1 MKMKRQLLILLI
13 GATCVVFLASISFFI
28 YLKRL
33 HRSMAYFQ
41 TVGEYVQQGKLDDAI
56 AVLKNTL
63 SKNHRLA
70 EAHAAL
76 GMIYN
81 KKDMLDEALSE
92 LKTALNLKPDLIS
105 IYQEMYLVYK
115 KKGMEEEAQKCLNSY
130 EKLKGGR

>member
-1 MKMKRQLLILLI
+1 MKKQLLMLLI
-13 GATCVVFLASISFFI
+13 GATCVVFLASLSFFI

-33 HRSMAYFQ
+33 HRSVAYFQ

-56 AVLKNTL
+56 AILKDTL
-63 SKNHRLA
+63 SKNQHIA

-92 LKTALNLKPDLIS
+92 LKTALNMKPDLIN
-105 IYQEMYLVYK
+105 IYQEMYLIYK
-115 KKGMEEEAQKCLNSY
+115 KKGMEKEAESALNSY
-130 EKLKGGR
+130 EKLKGSR

>member
-1 MKMKRQLLILLI
+1 MKKQLLVLLI

-33 HRSMAYFQ
+33 HRSVAYFQ

-56 AVLKNTL
+56 AILKDTL
-63 SKNHRLA
+63 SKNQHIA

-92 LKTALNLKPDLIS
+92 LKTALNMKPDLIN
-105 IYQEMYLVYK
+105 IYQEMYLIYK
-115 KKGMEEEAQKCLNSY
+115 KKGMEKEAESALNSY
-130 EKLKGGR
+130 EKLKGSR

>member
-1 MKMKRQLLILLI
+1 MKKQLLILII

-33 HRSMAYFQ
+33 HRATAYFQ

-56 AVLKNTL
+56 IILKNTL
-63 SKNHRLA
+63 SKNQRIA

-76 GMIYN
+76 GDDLQQ
-81 KKDMLDEALSE
+81 KDMLDEALSE
-92 LKTALNLKPDLIS
+92 LKIALNINPDLIN

-115 KKGMEEEAQKCLNSY
+115 KKGMEEEAQRALNSY

>member
-1 MKMKRQLLILLI
+1 MKKQLLMLLI

-33 HRSMAYFQ
+33 QRATAYLQ
-41 TVGEYVQQGKLDDAI
+41 TVGEYVQRGKLDDAI
-56 AVLKNTL
+56 IILKNTL
-63 SKNHRLA
+63 SKNQRIA
-70 EAHAAL
+70 DAHAAL

-92 LKTALNLKPDLIS
+92 LKIALNIKPDLIN

-115 KKGMEEEAQKCLNSY
+115 KKGMEEEAKSALNFY
-130 EKLKGGR
+130 EKLKGK

>member
-1 MKMKRQLLILLI
+1 MKRQLMYLLI
-13 GATCVVFLASISFFI
+13 GATCVVFLASISFLI

-33 HRSMAYFQ
+33 HRSAAYFQ

-56 AVLKNTL
+56 AILKDTL
-63 SKNHRLA
+63 SKNQRIA

-81 KKDMLDEALSE
+81 KKDMLDETLSE
-92 LKTALNLKPDLIS
+92 LKTALNIKPDLIS

-115 KKGMEEEAQKCLNSY
+115 KKGMEDEAKSALESY
-130 EKLKGGR
+130 ERLKGSK

>member
-1 MKMKRQLLILLI
+1 MKRKLLYLLI
-13 GATCVVFLASISFFI
+13 GATCVVFLVSISFLI
-28 YLKRL
+28 YIKRL
-33 HRSMAYFQ
+33 HRSVSYFQ

-56 AVLKNTL
+56 AVLKDTL
-63 SKNHRLA
+63 SKNQRIA

-92 LKTALNLKPDLIS
+92 LKIALNIDPDLIA

-115 KKGMEEEAQKCLNSY
+115 KKGMEEEAQRALNSY
-130 EKLKGGR
+130 EKLKGSR

>member
-1 MKMKRQLLILLI
+1 MKRQLMYLLI
-13 GATCVVFLASISFFI
+13 GATCVVFLASISFLI

-33 HRSMAYFQ
+33 HRSAAYFQ

-56 AVLKNTL
+56 AILKDTL
-63 SKNHRLA
+63 SKNQRIA

-92 LKTALNLKPDLIS
+92 LKTALNIKPDLIS

-115 KKGMEEEAQKCLNSY
+115 KKGMEDEAKSALESY
-130 EKLKGGR
+130 ERLKGSK

>member
-1 MKMKRQLLILLI
+1 MKRQLMYLLI
-13 GATCVVFLASISFFI
+13 GATCVVFLVSISFLV

-33 HRSMAYFQ
+33 HRSAAYFQ

-56 AVLKNTL
+56 AILKDTL
-63 SKNHRLA
+63 SKNQRIA

-92 LKTALNLKPDLIS
+92 LKTALNIKPDLIS

-115 KKGMEEEAQKCLNSY
+115 KKGMEDEAKSALGSY
-130 EKLKGGR
+130 ERLKGSK

>member
-1 MKMKRQLLILLI
+1 MKRKLLYLLI
-13 GATCVVFLASISFFI
+13 GATCVVFLVSISFLI
-28 YLKRL
+28 YIKRL
-33 HRSMAYFQ
+33 HRSVSYFQ

-56 AVLKNTL
+56 AVLKDTL
-63 SKNHRLA
+63 SKNHHIA

-92 LKTALNLKPDLIS
+92 LTIALNIKPDLIA

-115 KKGMEEEAQKCLNSY
+115 KKGMEEEAKNALNSY
-130 EKLKGGR
+130 EKLKGSR

>member
-1 MKMKRQLLILLI
+1 MKRQLLYLLI
-13 GATCVVFLASISFFI
+13 GATCVVFLASVSFFI

-33 HRSMAYFQ
+33 HRAAAYFQ

-56 AVLKNTL
+56 VILKNTL
-63 SKNHRLA
+63 SKNQRIA

-92 LKTALNLKPDLIS
+92 LKTALNIKPDLIA

-115 KKGMEEEAQKCLNSY
+115 KKGMEEEAQRALNSY
-130 EKLKGGR
+130 EKLKGSR

>member
-1 MKMKRQLLILLI
+1 M
-13 GATCVVFLASISFFI
+13 VFLASVSFFI

-33 HRSMAYFQ
+33 HRAAAYFQ

-56 AVLKNTL
+56 VILKNTL
-63 SKNHRLA
+63 SKNQRIA

-92 LKTALNLKPDLIS
+92 LKTALNIKPDLIA

-115 KKGMEEEAQKCLNSY
+115 KKGMEEEAQRALNSY
-130 EKLKGGR
+130 EKLKGSR

>member
-1 MKMKRQLLILLI
+1 MKRQLIYLLI
-13 GATCVVFLASISFFI
+13 GATCVVFLVSISFLI

-33 HRSMAYFQ
+33 HRSVAYFQ

-56 AVLKNTL
+56 AILKDTL
-63 SKNHRLA
+63 HKNQRIA

-92 LKTALNLKPDLIS
+92 LKTALNIKPDLIS

-115 KKGMEEEAQKCLNSY
+115 KKGMEDEAKSALDSY
-130 EKLKGGR
+130 EKLKGSR